1 MLFCTM
7 GKTKV
12 IQLSDEQR
20 QELTDGHRTGKS
32 HAFRERCQMIL
43 LKSEKRTSAEIA
55 RLLGCHKITVGDWVK
70 RFEAEGIAGL
80 RTRPGRGRRAILQ
93 ASSDL
98 SRVRA
103 AVIRS
108 RQRISLAK
116 AELEAEL
123 QKPFSTTTLKRFLKK
138 TIAASNELESD

>member
-1 MLFCTM
+1 M

-12 IQLSDEQR
+12 IQLSDAKH
-20 QELTDGHRTGKS
+20 QELTDGYRSGES

-55 RLLGCHKITVGDWVK
+55 RFLGCHKITVNGWVK
-70 RFEAEGIAGL
+70 RFEAEGIEGL
-80 RTRPGRGRRAILQ
+80 KMRPGRGRRAILQ
-93 ASSDL
+93 ASTDL

-103 AVIRS
+103 AVGRS
-108 RQRISLAK
+108 RQRISLAR
-116 AELEAEL
+116 AELEVEL
-123 QKPFSTTTLKRFLKK
+123 QKPFSTATLKRFLKK

>member
-1 MLFCTM
+1 M

-12 IQLSDEQR
+12 IQLSDPQR
-20 QELTDGHRTGKS
+20 QALEDGYRNGKS

-55 RLLGCHKITVGDWVK
+55 SFLDCHKITVHEWVK
-70 RFEAEGIAGL
+70 RFEAEGIEGL
-80 RTRPGRGRRAILQ
+80 KMRPGRGRRAILQ
-93 ASSDL
+93 VSTDL
-98 SRVRA
+98 GAVRA

-116 AELEAEL
+116 AELETEL
-123 QKPFSTTTLKRFLKK
+123 QKPFSVTTLKRFLKK
-138 TIAASNELESD
+138 TIAASNELESA

>member
-1 MLFCTM
+1 M
-7 GKTKV
+7 GKTKI
-12 IQLSDEQR
+12 IQLNDSQR
-20 QELTDGHRTGKS
+20 QALEDGYRNGKS

-55 RLLGCHKITVGDWVK
+55 RFLDCHKITVHEWVK
-70 RFEAEGIAGL
+70 RYQAEGINGL
-80 RTRPGRGRRAILQ
+80 KTRPGRGRRAILS
-93 ASSDL
+93 AATDL
-98 SRVRA
+98 SQVRA

-108 RQRISLAK
+108 RQRISVAK